1 MIKMRK
7 LLLLTL
13 VLGLVVASS
22 GCGPGYRTQQGA
34 IIGAT
39 VGALAG
45 HDIGEDAESTLIGAA
60 VGGVAGAVIG
70 DAVEQY
76 EYDNGQFQYNYPV
89 YEQRVPYNQKQA
101 PARRR

>member
-1 MIKMRK
+1 
-7 LLLLTL
+7 
-13 VLGLVVASS
+13 
-22 GCGPGYRTQQGA
+22 
-34 IIGAT
+34 
-39 VGALAG
+39 LAG

-76 EYDNGQFQYNYPV
+76 EYDNGQYQYNYPV